1 MSKYDYLHALYQLL
15 IPLNTEERN
24 KIMREVE
31 DRFRDAEEHGQNETS
46 VTKVLGSPREYAKQF
61 LPTEHVPNFNPEDLT
76 MSSLYSAEPII
87 TKAPDLIG
95 SLELASDPVE
105 ETESQTVNQ
114 LEEVSN
120 VNIETL
126 QETHYN
132 QENTKIKKVY
142 TSPQA
147 IPKNRVA
154 NHPIKIITLSFAM
167 LLFNAVF
174 ILGPFIAVWSIII
187 AFIASG
193 FAIGISGIA
202 VLISGIL
209 SLPLSFVSLPI
220 FMVNHPTLLFS
231 FGFLLTGV
239 GGLLTIAM
247 IYAIR
252 IFAYITLKY
261 FGWNLSVIRGY

>member
-15 IPLNTEERN
+15 IPLDTDKRN

-31 DRFRDAEEHGQNETS
+31 DRFRDAEEDGQNETT
-46 VTKVLGSPREYAKQF
+46 VTKTLGSPRDYAKQF
-61 LPTEHVPNFNPEDLT
+61 LPSEHVLTFNPDNIT
-76 MSSLYSAEPII
+76 MESLSSNESII
-87 TKAPDLIG
+87 TKAPVLIAG
-95 SLELASDPVE
+95 LELATDPVE
-105 ETESQTVNQ
+105 AIENEI
-114 LEEVSN
+114 EEVITK
-120 VNIETL
+120 VDIETL
-126 QETHYN
+126 QPTHYN
-132 QENTKIKKVY
+132 QPRAEIKKVY

-174 ILGPFIAVWSIII
+174 VLGPFIAVWSIII

-202 VLISGIL
+202 ILISGIL
-209 SLPLSFVSLPI
+209 SLPLSFMSLPI
-220 FMVNHPTLLFS
+220 FMLNHPVLLFS

-252 IFAYITLKY
+252 LFGYITLKY